1 MRKKYFSIVTFT
13 TLGYGDI
20 TLADHEWRLLS
31 GIEALNG
38 ILLVLMTLAEKR
50 GRRT

>member
-1 MRKKYFSIVTFT
+1 MYFPAVTFT

-20 TLADHEWRLLS
+20 TLSSEQWRLLI

-38 ILLVLMTLAEKR
+38 LLLL
-50 GRRT
+50 G